1 MARNVLGL
9 LASAI
14 ACFFGRS
21 FYYLRFNASLFA
33 IGHGYAWELIE
44 AMLGSMRERKSFS
57 GYYLDPFFT
66 KICPGALWLFY
77 PAACFPLDPFLAQV
91 FEAWIRLSVHSLMHE
106 ACALRRRLMAYTTV
120 NKAVPH
126 VKAYLWPWKERRSTS
141 SCNQKHGVYPWPWF
155 PAELFVVTIVSVP

>member
-14 ACFFGRS
+14 ACFSIGVLLFEVQCISFCDWSWICLRAYRS
-21 FYYLRFNASLFA
+21 YARFYERTKVFFWLLLRSIFHKNL
-33 IGHGYAWELIE
+33 
-44 AMLGSMRERKSFS
+44 S
-57 GYYLDPFFT
+57 GGT
-66 KICPGALWLFY
+66 VTFY

-106 ACALRRRLMAYTTV
+106 ACALRRRLMAYTTI

-155 PAELFVVTIVSVP
+155 PAELFVVTIASVP